1 MIAPQR
7 TYRFV
12 AALMVVLL
20 LTGGSLP
27 LIQHACAMMG
37 ARTTLAD
44 RCCCDD
50 SLPRP
55 GGEQPVPQHTGHYSP
70 ATPAPGTPCHE
81 AVSAPEPDVHE
92 GDDCCTVEITR
103 TVPEETTLPNRAPAL
118 QSAITLLF
126 VADVPADHPAPQVH
140 TSFLDTG
147 PPPVSVCPLH
157 LLHGSFL
164 N

>member
-12 AALMVVLL
+12 AALMAVLL
-20 LTGGSLP
+20 LMGGSLP
-27 LIQHACAMMG
+27 LIQHACAMVG

-50 SLPRP
+50 
-55 GGEQPVPQHTGHYSP
+55 EQPMPQHTQHE
-70 ATPAPGTPCHE
+70 TPAAPGAELPCHE
-81 AVSAPEPDVHE
+81 AVTAPETEAHE

-118 QSAITLLF
+118 QTTITLLF
-126 VADVPADHPAPQVH
+126 VADVTAGPPAPQLH
-140 TSFLDTG
+140 PTFLDTG
-147 PPPVSVCPLH
+147 PPPVSPDPLH